1 MAGSHWAGTERCQRR
16 TSVTRR
22 LHRHPPPHAPLPPP
36 RTGRRQAPP
45 PPARA
50 GAAPPLHRPP
60 LSAPL
65 ARDNVTGGNRSF
77 LTLARGKLHP
87 ALRRAAAAAAHPRRI
102 PQDRER
108 AGKTSG
114 SREALGAASPLP
126 GVPASLILGGPHPP
140 LPGVPASL
148 LLLGSCIPPF
158 PGRLHPPFPGAPPPL
173 PRGHSRFSRPGA
185 AGGGGSAHPA
195 SQGLGVCKERGTD
208 HGFLQALAQ
217 TLRSSA
223 STPV

>member
-65 ARDNVTGGNRSF
+65 ALDNVNWGKSVIPHPRSG
-77 LTLARGKLHP
+77 LWRRLCDPQPQRPCDVLGSVRQSPQQSGLKTIRYISMRQLWHAPAPSP
-87 ALRRAAAAAAHPRRI
+87 ALL
-102 PQDRER
+102 
-108 AGKTSG
+108 
-114 SREALGAASPLP
+114 AL
-126 GVPASLILGGPHPP
+126 HM
-140 LPGVPASL
+140 
-148 LLLGSCIPPF
+148 
-158 PGRLHPPFPGAPPPL
+158 
-173 PRGHSRFSRPGA
+173 
-185 AGGGGSAHPA
+185 
-195 SQGLGVCKERGTD
+195 
-208 HGFLQALAQ
+208 
-217 TLRSSA
+217 RS
-223 STPV
+223 